1 MDIQGILGAAPFAVG
16 SAVLTWCGQ
25 AYAYRGKKTKEKH
38 DQDDRLEIHRDEL
51 TFQLLEASRT
61 EVAGARLEMDELR
74 RETKQLRS
82 LELHFFHFQQALDHL
97 DAVLHAKDPSTRKTA
112 ERNARAFLNRM
123 RRMQDAK
130 GTIRNEI
137 QTVDSATAM
146 AEKHTGIIELD
157 KDREIKP

>member
-1 MDIQGILGAAPFAVG
+1 MDFQQILGAAPFAVA
-16 SAVLTWCGQ
+16 SAILTWSAQ
-25 AYAYRGKKTKEKH
+25 AYAYRGKKTKERH

-97 DAVLHAKDPSTRKTA
+97 DAVLHAKDAGQRKLA
-112 ERNARAFLNRM
+112 ERNAKAFLNRM

-130 GTIRNEI
+130 GTLRNEV
-137 QTVDSATAM
+137 QTVDSAVAM
-146 AEKHTGIIELD
+146 AEKHTGIISLD
-157 KDREIKP
+157 QNKEILP